1 MINSWNP
8 ILLERN
14 EQYEK
19 LVINSCKKQIRNIL
33 KSYVG
38 LFDPFCELLQNAM
51 DAVERQL
58 VMGGPKENKMLI
70 IINMQ
75 ENTIYVADS
84 GVGFSEDEFHT
95 FLSPNIS
102 YKTTDNTRGNK
113 GVGATYLAFGFYK
126 LQVYTKTSSYENY
139 IELKEGRTWAFDD
152 NDKVEMPEVMEIG
165 GKDKEF
171 LYTNGSSF
179 KLYLSNPDG
188 NQITNLSW
196 RGLLTAQA
204 WYYALLTNTPLGHLN
219 IIGDTPTPIIF
230 DIKVIDTRGEV
241 TEKTDCKANY
251 FYPHSFFES
260 TSQNIEI
267 VLKWQQKQINQDRD
281 ISSIP
286 QKYTRKKVIYQI
298 FKTDELKVLA
308 LRSKTLTSDELD
320 LLEAYKIVAYGAF
333 VNSTDCWDY
342 INEKVI
348 KARKGIR
355 IVSSGLQLATS
366 HMIQGSLLQIP
377 LTSNIGYQKQAFI
390 VIHMHNAEPDL
401 GRKGFQPELRI
412 LAEKISSTIV
422 TLGLKRW
429 KTLLAANDAIDSYD
443 QKKKTNYEYI
453 KEMEE
458 YEQSHK
464 LEIKNENFF
473 LPSKQISITAMP
485 RSEQD
490 VIVLF
495 SQLIAGGVIRS
506 IELLATSSMNQ
517 YDGVYRVNLKPPTSM
532 HYYDKERNPLGISKE
547 ISIEIGR
554 NTSPQFLEYKA
565 NFDDLIRD
573 FENEDKSPT
582 EIGLVVVWTMG
593 SKWKDEYQVVS
604 TLLPDYIDRRRYH
617 GFTHEVYYDRNGSS
631 RFDCIVLEELIMYLN
646 DQKAYIERFTDDYQE
661 Y

>member
-14 EQYEK
+14 ERYEK
-19 LVINSCKKQIRNIL
+19 LVIDSCKKQIRNIL

-51 DAVERQL
+51 DAVERQYDIDK
-58 VMGGPKENKMLI
+58 GKENKIII

-75 ENTIYVADS
+75 ENSIYVADS
-84 GVGFSEDEFHT
+84 GIGFSEDEFHT

-102 YKTTDNTRGNK
+102 YKTTDKTRGNK
-113 GVGATYLAFGFYK
+113 GVGATYLAFGFHK
-126 LQVYTKTSSYENY
+126 LLVYTKTSLYENFV
-139 IELKEGRTWAFDD
+139 ELKDGRTWVFDD
-152 NDKVEMPEVMEIG
+152 NDEVKMPEVIEIDEQDNDFPF
-165 GKDKEF
+165 K
-171 LYTNGSSF
+171 NGSSF
-179 KLYLSNPDG
+179 KLFLSGTDG
-188 NQITNLSW
+188 SQITNLAW
-196 RGLLTAQA
+196 RGLSTAQA

-219 IIGDTPTPIIF
+219 INSETPTKILF
-230 DIKVIDTRGEV
+230 DIKVINNKGEIS
-241 TEKTDCKANY
+241 EKTNCKADY

-260 TSQNIEI
+260 TAQDIDI
-267 VLKWQQKQINQDRD
+267 VLKWQQKQVDQDRD

-286 QKYTRKKVIYQI
+286 QKYTRKRIIYK
-298 FKTDELKVLA
+298 FFMTEELKALA
-308 LRSKTLTSDELD
+308 LRSKTLTSDEMD
-320 LLEAYKIVAYGAF
+320 LLEEYKIVAYGAF
-333 VNSTDCWDY
+333 VNSVNRWDD
-342 INEKVI
+342 INEKLI
-348 KARKGIR
+348 KVRRGIK
-355 IVSSGLQLATS
+355 IVSAGLQLATS
-366 HMIQGSLLQIP
+366 HMVQGSLLQIP
-377 LTSNIGYQKQAFI
+377 LTSNIGYQKQALI

-401 GRKGFQPELRI
+401 GRKGFQPELRM

-429 KTLLAANDAIDSYD
+429 KKLLAVDDAADSFD

-464 LEIKNENFF
+464 LEIINENFF

-517 YDGVYRVNLKPPTSM
+517 YDSVYRVNLKPPEDM
-532 HYYDKERNPLGISKE
+532 HYYDIDKNPLGISKD
-547 ISIEIGR
+547 ISIEMGR
-554 NTSPQFLEYKA
+554 NTSPQFLEYKS
-565 NFDDLIRD
+565 NFDELIRD

-593 SKWKDEYQVVS
+593 TKWKDEYQVIS
-604 TLLPDYIDRRRYH
+604 TLLPDYVDRRRYH
-617 GFTHEVYYDRNGSS
+617 GFTHEVYYDQSGSN

-646 DQKAYIERFTDDYQE
+646 DPDAYIRRFEGDYQE